1 MQDKSIENLRPFPTP
16 PPDVAVLM
24 EAREGSRTQ
33 KYDRV
38 MVALDAAIASIK
50 GDGEDEYARYIN
62 SELLPFL
69 LAEQKRAAAE
79 EGLTPLLEWENSL
92 LHKA

>member
-1 MQDKSIENLRPFPTP
+1 L
-16 PPDVAVLM
+16 V

-33 KYDRV
+33 KFDRV
-38 MVALDAAIASIK
+38 MVALDAAIASIVA
-50 GDGEDEYARYIN
+50 DGEEEYARYIN

-69 LAEQKRAAAE
+69 LAEQERAAAE

-92 LHKA
+92 LP